1 MILGRLRNLFP
12 STPEPEE
19 TSDSN
24 ESLAARFHRR
34 KLEARR
40 KAAQPSDP
48 KPPAPTAPQADRE
61 PPPKPLT
68 DADMP
73 PVESLHFDSDFT
85 GFLSPEVSE
94 DLRRLA
100 LRKLFHSPA
109 LNVVDGLDEY
119 ADDFTKFE
127 PLGNLITADMRHQME
142 RMAEQEKEA
151 AGQALAEEDETDR
164 SLPALQEGTQDP
176 VDDPESAEAGSPAP
190 SDECEEE
197 KPLDKVERHEHTS
210 GPGTQ

>member
-1 MILGRLRNLFP
+1 MRLEDEE
-12 STPEPEE
+12 EP
-19 TSDSN
+19 
-24 ESLAARFHRR
+24 
-34 KLEARR
+34 
-40 KAAQPSDP
+40 
-48 KPPAPTAPQADRE
+48 E

-142 RMAEQEKEA
+142 QMAEREKEA
-151 AGQALAEEDETDR
+151 RQASMEEDEMDR
-164 SLPALQEGTQDP
+164 SPPASQGGAQDP

>member
-19 TSDSN
+19 TPDPN

-40 KAAQPSDP
+40 KAAQP
-48 KPPAPTAPQADRE
+48 PAPTASQADPE
-61 PPPKPLT
+61 PLPKPLT

-94 DLRRLA
+94 NLRRLA

-119 ADDFTKFE
+119 ADDFTEFE

-142 RMAEQEKEA
+142 RMTEQEKEA

-176 VDDPESAEAGSPAP
+176 VNDPESAE
-190 SDECEEE
+190 CEEE
-197 KPLDKVERHEHTS
+197 KTLDEVERHEHTS